1 MVNPLGSLH
10 PPWDSPPSV
19 PLVVVWDIMRLQ
31 RRNGSGKCTAEAGK
45 LTQMIWDKLR
55 IREVGRWGGKEIKK
69 ENNWAI
75 GLKPLLSWVTVLR
88 SEV

>member
-1 MVNPLGSLH
+1 
-10 PPWDSPPSV
+10 
-19 PLVVVWDIMRLQ
+19 MRLQ

-45 LTQMIWDKLR
+45 ADTDDLGQTQDKGGW
-55 IREVGRWGGKEIKK
+55 EVGRWGGREIKK